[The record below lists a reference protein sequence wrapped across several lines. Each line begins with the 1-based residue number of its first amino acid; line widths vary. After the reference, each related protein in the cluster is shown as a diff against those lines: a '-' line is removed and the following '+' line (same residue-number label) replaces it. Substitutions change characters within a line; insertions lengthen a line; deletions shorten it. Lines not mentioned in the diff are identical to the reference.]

1 MIWHIQT
8 DYTALL
14 LSSIHLQVPCL
25 LSSFLT
31 SPFNYFAYVYFTGA
45 RAYSGQA
52 GSSSETSVNVLQTII
67 CHIPDDSILHTS
79 NLHRYKS
86 RLLKYVFQFLGE
98 FAKLWTA
105 TISVVMSVRLFV
117 RPHATTRPLLDRL
130 PWNLMW
136 DYFSKIC
143 PDFQVSSQSD
153 KNKGYFTWRPMYIY
167 GNISFSSS

>member
-1 MIWHIQT
+1 MDTIHYNNTKHYDGLVMELAFFRPKPQNAYRRELLACIYCKYRSQKFMIWHIQT

-98 FAKLWTA
+98 FAKL
-105 TISVVMSVRLFV
+105 
-117 RPHATTRPLLDRL
+117 
-130 PWNLMW
+130 
-136 DYFSKIC
+136 
-143 PDFQVSSQSD
+143 
-153 KNKGYFTWRPMYIY
+153 
-167 GNISFSSS
+167 